1 MKSAKKS
8 LPVSIGI
15 ASVWFGA
22 HCGPGVA
29 SGNQVGQYY
38 SKFSI
43 YGLFTGLIA
52 MLLLGTCIFFSIEFA
67 RINNTYNFKD
77 FANKFFS
84 PYQVFFANFFD
95 FTYAVT
101 VLLVVGSCIATGA
114 KTIESTF
121 GIPNLIGSLLL
132 AGVTIVLSIFGA
144 ALVRSSSTLMT
155 VLILVALCII
165 ILVGLTSDK
174 AQFALHMSQNLSE
187 YPYVPAASNVSILG
201 ALWSAVLY
209 AGFQSAGY
217 MANAV
222 SVAEGLKDRKD
233 SLKAVLYGVVAN
245 AVLIVGIAALLFA
258 YPNILNTFFGVL
270 AGKVTGADGAP
281 IRSYIPNL
289 EVVKFLDIPVLQYLY
304 VLILLLAIITTLVS
318 FAFAVCNRYGKYIP
332 LKPGVSR
339 DLVTLI
345 IMLVL
350 CLLVSRLGLNVIV
363 GKGFT
368 YLAYA
373 CIAVVILPTI
383 VIGYKKI
390 NQKPAK

>member
-38 SKFSI
+38 SKFSV

-67 RINNTYNFKD
+67 RINNTFNFKD

-114 KTIESTF
+114 KTLESSF
-121 GIPNLIGSLLL
+121 GIPNIVGSLILIV
-132 AGVTIVLSIFGA
+132 VTVVLSIFGA
-144 ALVRSSSTLMT
+144 ALVRSSSTFMT
-155 VLILVALCII
+155 VLILIALGII
-165 ILVGLTSDK
+165 IIVGLTSDK
-174 AQFALHMSQNLSE
+174 SQFAAHLSQQNLPE
-187 YPYVPAASNVSILG
+187 NVPAMSNVSFLG
-201 ALWSAVLY
+201 ALWSAILY
-209 AGFQSAGY
+209 AGFQSAGN

-233 SLKAVLYGVVAN
+233 SLKAVIYGVVAN
-245 AVLIVGIAALLFA
+245 AALIVGVAALLFA
-258 YPNILNTFFGVL
+258 YPSILGEFFGAL
-270 AGKVTGADGAP
+270 KEGKG
-281 IRSYIPNL
+281 SYIPNL
-289 EVVKFLDIPVLQYLY
+289 EVTKLLGMDYLRYLY
-304 VLILLLAIITTLVS
+304 ILVLLLAIITTLVS

-332 LKPGVSR
+332 MKQGVGR

-345 IMLVL
+345 IMLAL

-363 GKGFT
+363 GKGFK

-390 NQKPAK
+390 NQKPAN

>member
-1 MKSAKKS
+1 
-8 LPVSIGI
+8 
-15 ASVWFGA
+15 
-22 HCGPGVA
+22 
-29 SGNQVGQYY
+29 
-38 SKFSI
+38 
-43 YGLFTGLIA
+43 
-52 MLLLGTCIFFSIEFA
+52 
-67 RINNTYNFKD
+67 
-77 FANKFFS
+77 
-84 PYQVFFANFFD
+84 
-95 FTYAVT
+95 
-101 VLLVVGSCIATGA
+101 
-114 KTIESTF
+114 
-121 GIPNLIGSLLL
+121 
-132 AGVTIVLSIFGA
+132 
-144 ALVRSSSTLMT
+144 
-155 VLILVALCII
+155 
-165 ILVGLTSDK
+165 
-174 AQFALHMSQNLSE
+174 
-187 YPYVPAASNVSILG
+187 
-201 ALWSAVLY
+201 
-209 AGFQSAGY
+209 

-332 LKPGVSR
+332 VKPGVTR
-339 DLVTLI
+339 DLITLI

-390 NQKPAK
+390 NQKPAQ

>member
-1 MKSAKKS
+1 MKSAKKT

-38 SKFSI
+38 SKFSV
-43 YGLFTGLIA
+43 YGLFTGLVA

-95 FTYAVT
+95 FTYAAT

-121 GIPNLIGSLLL
+121 GLPILVGSLIL
-132 AGVTIVLSIFGA
+132 AAVTVVLSIFGA

-165 ILVGLTSDK
+165 IVVGLTSDK
-174 AQFALHMSQNLSE
+174 AQFAMHLSQQNLPE
-187 YPYVPAASNVSILG
+187 YLPKASNVSILG

-209 AGFQSAGY
+209 AGFQSAGN

-258 YPNILNTFFGVL
+258 YPEVLNTFFGVL
-270 AGKVTGADGAP
+270 AEKVTGADGTP

-289 EVVKFLDIPVLQYLY
+289 EVVKLLGMPLLQYLY

-318 FAFAVCNRYGKYIP
+318 FAFAVCGRYGKYIP
-332 LKPGVSR
+332 MKPGVSR
-339 DLVTLI
+339 DLVTLV
-345 IMLVL
+345 IMLTL
-350 CLLVSRLGLNVIV
+350 CLLVSQLGLNVIV

-390 NQKPAK
+390 NQKPSK